1 MFCRW
6 RAHFQ
11 LPRRQI
17 KVLWPGAG
25 PASQDVEGR
34 FVELERNTLEAMMR
48 ATDQKSTQQ
57 PGEIS
62 PPSAGQSL

>member
-1 MFCRW
+1 M
-6 RAHFQ
+6 
-11 LPRRQI
+11 
-17 KVLWPGAG
+17 LWPGAG